1 MEWCEGGGRSSRTT
15 GRVWHGQCGIILNV
29 AGVGRQKDLQSKE
42 TTKVAAKALKGSQA
56 RAGETGCGLR
66 FQHE

>member
-1 MEWCEGGGRSSRTT
+1 MVRGGRKESSTT
-15 GRVWHGQCGIILNV
+15 GWVWHGQRGFILNG
-29 AGVGRQKDLQSKE
+29 AGVGRQKDLQREE